1 MTFILDIL
9 VFAVVAALVW
19 IIALEVRFHSLK
31 NIAAESRELAN
42 EAAADAR
49 NAINKITKRK
59 S

>member
-1 MTFILDIL
+1 MEAVLIIVILATL
-9 VFAVVAALVW
+9 GCF
-19 IIALEVRFHSLK
+19 ALEVRFHSLK

-49 NAINKITKRK
+49 NAINKVAKRK

>member
-1 MTFILDIL
+1 MEAVLIIVILATL
-9 VFAVVAALVW
+9 GW
-19 IIALEVRFHSLK
+19 IFALEVRFHSLK

-49 NAINKITKRK
+49 NAINKVVKRK

>member
-9 VFAVVAALVW
+9 VFAVVVAILW
-19 IIALEVRFHSLK
+19 IIALEVRFHGLK